1 MVFVCQEI
9 KGLLTYCEMTR
20 RPSDG
25 VMVVVLVFATELYVD
40 VRQQT
45 SILDNTSLCFIYSEI
60 GATPLSDE
68 VPVSDMR
75 LSVCLS
81 SSLCSL
87 HLSSMLQSASVIYVN
102 NQV

>member
-1 MVFVCQEI
+1 
-9 KGLLTYCEMTR
+9 
-20 RPSDG
+20 
-25 VMVVVLVFATELYVD
+25 MVVVLVLVTELYVD

>member
-1 MVFVCQEI
+1 
-9 KGLLTYCEMTR
+9 
-20 RPSDG
+20 
-25 VMVVVLVFATELYVD
+25 MVVLSLLVTELYVD

-68 VPVSDMR
+68 VPVSDVR

-81 SSLCSL
+81 VSRLCVRHVTVCICNL
-87 HLSSMLQSASVIYVN
+87 C
-102 NQV
+102 